1 MFNKVYSQ
9 IASDEYVPN
18 GMKDIR
24 TALNMAAHSFYST
37 WFAFGSFEKGE
48 LFKLPNVVAT
58 TNVNPENLKNY
69 EQHDQFKTNVLPF
82 SPTLT
87 QISHKDEDYK
97 TKVTFGQNS
106 RVVSYVLAE
115 HPLKK
120 LIDEV
125 IKLDWPKDE
134 PTSKTKNQNSN
145 ARPSADKW
153 LSDKLKITAAQ
164 AKNAIEVEK
173 ALGAR
178 NKSECERLSDEM
190 SSIFKSTSLAK
201 TALQT
206 AIKNKFPE

>member
-9 IASDEYVPN
+9 VASDEYVPN

-24 TALNMAAHSFYST
+24 TALNMVAHGFYAT

-48 LFKLPNVVAT
+48 LFHLKNVVAT

-82 SPTLT
+82 SPTLA
-87 QISHKDEDYK
+87 QISHKDEDYTTK
-97 TKVTFGQNS
+97 TTFGQNS

-134 PTSKTKNQNSN
+134 PTSKQKNQKSN
-145 ARPSADKW
+145 ARVSADQW
-153 LSDKLKITAAQ
+153 LADKLKITRDQ
-164 AKNAIEVEK
+164 AKNSIEVEK
-173 ALGAR
+173 
-178 NKSECERLSDEM
+178 
-190 SSIFKSTSLAK
+190 STCHEK
-201 TALQT
+201 
-206 AIKNKFPE
+206 